1 MSSVATVMLVDM
13 VVEAGGLELA
23 VLAGGTVLG
32 VLLGGVARLGWC
44 RMSTGYRAPLPL
56 ESIQRPS
63 EFHPGYPYRGTRI
76 GRILLEGLLQIVLE
90 HSVGAIILVRV
101 MEVGE
106 HLFEFAEEQRLRIGQ
121 GRDELLANCLRV
133 SAMLFWSFS
142 LTCTRC
148 TTCRKCL
155 RGSQVPQE
163 DSTP

>member
-90 HSVGAIILVRV
+90 HSVGAIILARV
-101 MEVGE
+101 MEVV
-106 HLFEFAEEQRLRIGQ
+106 
-121 GRDELLANCLRV
+121 V
-133 SAMLFWSFS
+133 SAYEVVK
-142 LTCTRC
+142 
-148 TTCRKCL
+148 CRKRIAL
-155 RGSQVPQE
+155 PESLKDGGKLPTRRGLARVP
-163 DSTP
+163 